1 MTAKS
6 LVTLDRIEK
15 IPPRERILA
24 AARELFYRNGI
35 RAVGVDA
42 IAEAAGT
49 NKMTLYRHFA
59 SKDELVAEYLRQ
71 SAKGEAANWERLQAQ
86 HPGDALAQLR
96 AWLKDMSDHIVN
108 RDERGCPLANA
119 AVELPEKDHPAKRV
133 IEECKIAVRARL
145 ITLCRAARLKE
156 PELLADE
163 LNLMLEGARVTAQSV
178 GTDGLG
184 ARLKRMSDALIAAH
198 APK

>member
-6 LVTLDRIEK
+6 PVTLDPTEK

-49 NKMTLYRHFA
+49 NKMTLYRHFP

-71 SAKGEAANWERLQAQ
+71 VAKGEAAAWERLQAK

-96 AWLKDMSDHIVN
+96 AWLKDMSDHIIS

-133 IEECKIAVRARL
+133 IEECKIAARAKV
-145 ITLCRAARLKE
+145 IALCRAAKLKE

-178 GTDGLG
+178 GIDGLG
-184 ARLKRMSDALIAAH
+184 ARLKRMSDALIASH
-198 APK
+198 GPK